1 VSVIITCSWCSVT
14 SASRRSDISSA
25 YINNLLLCPCRCGQ
39 QCRIQKASRRW
50 RLQRNAPFLVCVG
63 SAEGF
68 CSFPHFFKKVYA
80 EIMHFCAKFSLGLK
94 KHASNVTLQR
104 INKSPAVA
112 RVSRPYSWCT
122 LATCVH
128 NCPSMMFQTSC
139 CLRPKC
145 KRSYVLIYITS
156 EVPIQV
162 KRPIRPR
169 NTCVANCGQ
178 TAAVSDMVTIDS
190 L

>member
-1 VSVIITCSWCSVT
+1 MYEDRLVTTAIPATKHATFNQFENFYRAQGRWDYFGFLVTAITRILNNYLHSVARVLVSKMTG
-14 SASRRSDISSA
+14 
-25 YINNLLLCPCRCGQ
+25 LLLAIPLR
-39 QCRIQKASRRW
+39 
-50 RLQRNAPFLVCVG
+50 
-63 SAEGF
+63 
-68 CSFPHFFKKVYA
+68 
-80 EIMHFCAKFSLGLK
+80 
-94 KHASNVTLQR
+94 
-104 INKSPAVA
+104 NKSPAVA

-128 NCPSMMFQTSC
+128 NCPSMMFRTCC

-145 KRSYVLIYITS
+145 QRSYVLIYITS
-156 EVPIQV
+156 GSYANKLCKQV
-162 KRPIRPR
+162 KRPIPPR

>member
-1 VSVIITCSWCSVT
+1 MQQNVFYAARKCKNLTNAFWDFRLPVSRYWAYGGHHIMSSGQFLTGWTWHVQNGAGD
-14 SASRRSDISSA
+14 SARHIDHSK
-25 YINNLLLCPCRCGQ
+25 Q
-39 QCRIQKASRRW
+39 QCRTRHRCSVYTTVSSRVA
-50 RLQRNAPFLVCVG
+50 LLI
-63 SAEGF
+63 
-68 CSFPHFFKKVYA
+68 H
-80 EIMHFCAKFSLGLK
+80 
-94 KHASNVTLQR
+94 KHNT
-104 INKSPAVA
+104 NKGPAVA

-128 NCPSMMFQTSC
+128 NCPSMMFRTCC

-145 KRSYVLIYITS
+145 KRSYFLIYITS
-156 EVPIQV
+156 GSYVNKLCKQV
-162 KRPIRPR
+162 QRPIPPR